1 MAEPTT
7 LDPRRPSH
15 RLVARTWRPL
25 FLTGVLVLLVG
36 IGWSGKQ
43 LFETVNTLRAN
54 ELGNVA
60 WSATQLE
67 VQLVKVQHLL
77 AEAKAGNPQRLLLQ
91 RRWDNLLSW
100 IGPLEAAVTPDLRST
115 QPNFVPTLDEVKD
128 QLAELKAYVKVRNGN
143 LVQSADVLEAP
154 LSTLAGPI
162 RRLAVMGDH
171 YWDLYIERRRGALV
185 DKIEALSIFAVGL
198 LALLAGNQ
206 AVLVMQRRR
215 LRSMAIDL
223 KDALSVAAAAG
234 NAKTNFLAR
243 MSHELRTPLNAI
255 IGFGEIMQG
264 EMFGPLGN
272 FRYKDYSVGILASAR
287 NLLGL
292 VDSVLDV
299 ARIASGTVP
308 VTQEL
313 VALDEMARA
322 CVAAIQKEA
331 RNGAVEIAN
340 VVPED
345 LPPLRVDPAHLRKI
359 LLQLLENAVKFGASG
374 CHVELGARRC
384 ATDRLEIWVK
394 DDGPGIAA
402 EDLANVLT
410 PFNQVRNH
418 LVFHHEGLGLGLPI
432 AKSLTEL
439 NGGEFELTSSLGHGT
454 EARLRFD
461 AAA

>member
-1 MAEPTT
+1 MEAAS
-7 LDPRRPSH
+7 PRLNRRIWPF
-15 RLVARTWRPL
+15 L
-25 FLTGVLVLLVG
+25 FLTAAVLLVIAIVWSG
-36 IGWSGKQ
+36 TQLFNAVRSLRSSDLSNVGWS
-43 LFETVNTLRAN
+43 A
-54 ELGNVA
+54 
-60 WSATQLE
+60 SQLE

-91 RRWDNLLSW
+91 RRWDNFLSRL
-100 IGPLEAAVTPDLRST
+100 GPVEASVTSELRAAHPD
-115 QPNFVPTLDEVKD
+115 FVPTLDEVK
-128 QLAELKAYVKVRNGN
+128 AEITEMQAYVRVRNGN
-143 LVQSADVLEAP
+143 LVQAVDVLDDRA
-154 LSTLAGPI
+154 TALAVPI
-162 RRLAVMGDH
+162 RRLAVMGDQ
-171 YWDLYIERRRGALV
+171 YWELAIEHRRGALV
-185 DKIEALSIFAVGL
+185 DKIEALALFSVGL
-198 LALLAGNQ
+198 VVLL
-206 AVLVMQRRR
+206 VLNNLVVIAQRQR
-215 LRSMAIDL
+215 LQRMAQDL
-223 KDALSVAAAAG
+223 KDALSTAETA
-234 NAKTNFLAR
+234 NRAKTNFLAR

-255 IGFGEIMQG
+255 LGFGEIMQA

-272 FRYKDYSVGILASAR
+272 FRYRDYSIGILASAR

-299 ARIASGTVP
+299 ARLASGTIP

-313 VALDEMARA
+313 VALDDMARS
-322 CVAAIQKEA
+322 CVAAIENQA
-331 RNGAVEIAN
+331 RSGAVEIAN
-340 VVPED
+340 VVPGD
-345 LPPLRVDPAHLRKI
+345 LPPLRVDPDHLRKI
-359 LLQLLENAVKFGASG
+359 LLQLLENAVKFGPSG

-384 ATDRLEIWVK
+384 DADKLEIWVK

-439 NGGEFELTSSLGHGT
+439 NGGEFELTSAVGHGT

>member
-1 MAEPTT
+1 MAEAPVP
-7 LDPRRPSH
+7 DPH
-15 RLVARTWRPL
+15 RFPWRHWRPL
-25 FLTGVLVLLVG
+25 FLAGVLVLLIA

-43 LFETVNTLRAN
+43 LFETIDGLRAN

-60 WSATQLE
+60 WNATQLE

-100 IGPLEAAVTPDLRST
+100 IGPLEASVTADLRT
-115 QPNFVPTLDEVKD
+115 TEPDFVPTLTEIKTA
-128 QLAELKAYVKVRNGN
+128 LAELEAYVRVRSGN
-143 LVQSADVLEAP
+143 LVQSVDVLEAP
-154 LSTLAGPI
+154 LTALAVPI
-162 RRLAVMGDH
+162 RRLAVMGDQ

-185 DKIEALSIFAVGL
+185 DKIEALSVFAIGL
-198 LALLAGNQ
+198 VALLAANQ
-206 AVLVMQRRR
+206 LVLLAQRRR
-215 LRSMAIDL
+215 LRTMAVHL
-223 KDALSVAAAAG
+223 GDALAVAEAAG
-234 NAKTNFLAR
+234 QAKTNFLAR

-255 IGFGEIMQG
+255 IGFAEVMQI
-264 EMFGPLGN
+264 EMFGPVGHP
-272 FRYKDYSVGILASAR
+272 RYKDYATGILASGR

-299 ARIASGTVP
+299 SRIESGSVP

-313 VALDEMARA
+313 VALNELARS
-322 CVAAIQKEA
+322 CIAAMQNQT

-340 VVPED
+340 VVPDD
-345 LPPLRVDPAHLRKI
+345 LPRVRVDPEHLRKI
-359 LLQLLENAVKFGASG
+359 LLQLLENAVKFGPNG
-374 CHVELGARRC
+374 CHVELGARRGN
-384 ATDRLEIWVK
+384 AGKLEIWVK
-394 DDGPGIAA
+394 DDGPGIPAA
-402 EDLANVLT
+402 DLDNVLV

-439 NGGEFELTSSLGHGT
+439 NGGEFELTSALGQGT
-454 EARLRFD
+454 EAVLRFD